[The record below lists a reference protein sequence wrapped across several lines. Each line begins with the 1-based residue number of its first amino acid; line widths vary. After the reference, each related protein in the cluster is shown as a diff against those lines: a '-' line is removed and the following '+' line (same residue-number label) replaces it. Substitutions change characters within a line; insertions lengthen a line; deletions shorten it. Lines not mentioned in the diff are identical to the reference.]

1 MIIKELIDMM
11 MGKRFIPGEQKPA
24 IYNIPNGNKTPNTNT
39 KLSPWKYGS
48 GAYRGRLNLPPI
60 TRCVTSAPT
69 GSGDTSHW
77 PASRTMPNR
86 RSKPQQ

>member
-24 IYNIPNGNKTPNTNT
+24 VYNIPAGDKTPNTNA

-48 GAYRGRLNLPPI
+48 GAYRERLNLPPI
-60 TRCVTSAPT
+60 TRYVTSAPT
-69 GSGDTSHW
+69 GSGDTSQW

-86 RSKPQQ
+86 PPRPHQ